1 MDGTLTIN
9 GPKHTDGLTVER
21 QEKPFHPIEHVD
33 ARLIS
38 LLDMAAD
45 SICLID
51 DHSRILLFNKASE
64 TLFGYSAED
73 VIGQRV
79 DILMPQKYAEHHD
92 GWIARY
98 LETGEH
104 SIIGIG
110 REVQGQHKDGTTFP
124 FDLSV
129 GVAETENG
137 KQFIGVMRDL
147 RARKEDEQRLR
158 SLQTELNQMT
168 RINAMD
174 EMGATVA
181 HELNQPLTAIILYL
195 QAVER
200 KVSKLA
206 DRGPITSEDVE
217 QLSDLCGRAI
227 QEAQR
232 SSSLLQRI
240 RSIIEKKEPERTTC
254 DLVEII
260 RKAHKL
266 SLVGF
271 SATDVFIDLSAP
283 DDLPPVSVDP
293 VQIEQIFLN
302 LLRNA
307 FQAMREVEQKAIKI
321 SLKIV
326 TDEEDRRDRLQV
338 RFQDTGSGIPD
349 SHRKNLFKA
358 FDSERRNG
366 MGLGLAIARSIAQ
379 NHGGSLDLAPF
390 DEAQPGACFLLT
402 LPIASSPSDES
413 EPKTESSESMDG
425 SQ

>member
-1 MDGTLTIN
+1 
-9 GPKHTDGLTVER
+9 
-21 QEKPFHPIEHVD
+21 
-33 ARLIS
+33 
-38 LLDMAAD
+38 
-45 SICLID
+45 
-51 DHSRILLFNKASE
+51 
-64 TLFGYSAED
+64 
-73 VIGQRV
+73 
-79 DILMPQKYAEHHD
+79 
-92 GWIARY
+92 
-98 LETGEH
+98 
-104 SIIGIG
+104 
-110 REVQGQHKDGTTFP
+110 
-124 FDLSV
+124 
-129 GVAETENG
+129 
-137 KQFIGVMRDL
+137 MRDL
-147 RARKEDEQRLR
+147 RSRKEDEQRLR

-200 KVSKLA
+200 KVSRLA
-206 DRGPITSEDVE
+206 GAGRVDPEDVE

-240 RSIIEKKEPERTTC
+240 RSIIEKKEPERTDC
-254 DLVEII
+254 DLVQII

-271 SATDVFIDLSAP
+271 AATDIYIDLITP
-283 DDLPPVSVDP
+283 DDDDLPLVAVDP

-307 FQAMREVEQKAIKI
+307 FQAMREVEHKAITI
-321 SLKIV
+321 TLKRI
-326 TDEEDRRDRLQV
+326 TDAQDRRERLLV
-338 RFQDTGSGIPD
+338 RFQDSGPGIPE

-358 FDSERRNG
+358 FDAERRNG

-379 NHGGSLDLAPF
+379 SHGGSLDLAPY

-402 LPIASSPSDES
+402 LPIASSPSGTEKILTAVQSDHEDGNEKSS
-413 EPKTESSESMDG
+413 EPA
-425 SQ
+425 Q